1 MRMTPD
7 RRTLL
12 SLLAAAPFAASEGH
26 AMPTARHDLI
36 AARIAALNIDLG
48 KSAPGGAY
56 SAVVED
62 QGVVQVSGM
71 VPSLDGVLVSTG
83 AVGAEVTLEQAQY
96 AAKISA
102 LRCLNALREH
112 LGDLGRIRH
121 VTKMTVYV
129 RTAPG
134 FYQISE
140 VSNGASELL
149 AAILS
154 PNGRHAR
161 TSVGVAA
168 LPRNA
173 PLELDMTVTID
184 PA

>member
-1 MRMTPD
+1 MTLD
-7 RRTLL
+7 RRTIL
-12 SLLAAAPFAASEGH
+12 SLITAAPVATSPGH
-26 AMPTARHDLI
+26 AMASARHDMI
-36 AARIAALNIDLG
+36 AARIAALGIDLG

-56 SAVVED
+56 SPVVED
-62 QGVVQVSGM
+62 RGLLQVSGM
-71 VPSLDGVLVSTG
+71 VPSLNGVLVSTG

-96 AAKISA
+96 AAKVSA
-102 LRCLNALREH
+102 LRCLNAVREH
-112 LGDLGRIRH
+112 LGDLGRIRR

-134 FYQISE
+134 FFQISE

-154 PNGRHAR
+154 PDGQHAR
-161 TSVGVAA
+161 TSVGVFA

-173 PLELDMTVTID
+173 PLELDMTVAID